1 MKHRNPLNAGTYLLI
16 LVACFALGG
25 CDAWMSADK
34 RVERARA
41 IMEQGDYRAAMTD
54 IKTALEREPGH
65 AEGRVLLAEAS
76 AWLGDFETADKEVE
90 RALQAGASTE
100 RVREVRYQTLLELQR
115 PDDLQK
121 LLQQDASLA
130 PERKLLYEARIALA
144 KDDAATAEQHLAE
157 AFRIA
162 PRDAD
167 VQLERARVL
176 AARGDTA
183 AALDLPAQLTEQQRQ
198 RGSALLLRGTVL
210 LQQGKQAEARDALT
224 QALDSGNYGLTL
236 RDQLMTAS
244 ALTEVRLAL
253 GQLDEADKSLRFLQA
268 RAPEA
273 VATHYLRARLAMAKG
288 DSQAAVADATRALSA
303 APDHV
308 PSQMLLAAAHLSLRS
323 YEQAEDVLDRVISAN
338 PQNLAARKLLAQVHL
353 GRNRPDLARQVLGA
367 AGPEGEN
374 DPQANWLLGA
384 ALLQGGSGA
393 EGISYLER
401 GFAGFSQDSRRAVEL
416 AAAYISQGAPD
427 KAVPLLKSV
436 PAQASE
442 FQRAQALLVLA
453 TAAGK
458 SREDALRAID
468 VLTASNDRDA
478 TLLAA
483 AGSYLAAGGETDRA
497 GKLLRR
503 SIEIDPR
510 GIQARFALAGLAARI
525 GDIAQARSEL
535 KEVIK
540 LDQSH
545 EAARVY
551 MSQLAWRDGSRD
563 EARKW
568 LEEAVAANPA
578 VVESRLR
585 LAQIAFI
592 DGDARRGKDLLDQ
605 AVSVASDRKVAVHRA
620 GKVLAQAGLAEDAL
634 ARFQEAGAAGL
645 DEALLSAAQ
654 VQLGLN
660 RIREARQLAE
670 SAFARQPASL
680 DAQRLLLRIDAQDG
694 QLDRALARARSLAST
709 TGRPV
714 AEVEGDT
721 YALAGKLDDALRSY
735 EAAQRAQPNAALA
748 IKIFNVRRETKK
760 ESPERSLV
768 EWLDK
773 HPGEQGVRRMLAQ
786 HYESAGQRRE
796 AVAEYE
802 RLIAT
807 SKDPLAMNNLAWI
820 LSEAGDARALDLAR
834 RAHEQAPGVAEIADT
849 YGWILVRTGKVSDGV
864 TVLERARSQ
873 APSNPDIQFHL
884 ASAYARSG
892 RPDQA
897 RDLLRELLASD
908 RAFPS
913 RREAEQLAQSIP
925 PAGP

>member
-1 MKHRNPLNAGTYLLI
+1 MRHRNALNVWTHLLI
-16 LVACFALGG
+16 LAASLAVGG
-25 CDAWMSADK
+25 CDAWVGADE
-34 RVERARA
+34 RIERARKT
-41 IMEQGDYRAAMTD
+41 MEQGDYRAAMTD
-54 IKTALEREPGH
+54 IKTALEREPTH
-65 AEGRVLLAEAS
+65 AEGRVLLAEVS
-76 AWLGDFETADKEVE
+76 AWLGDFETADKEIE
-90 RALQAGASTE
+90 RALKAGASAD

-115 PDDLQK
+115 PDELQQ

-130 PERKLLYEARIALA
+130 PAQKLLYEARLALA
-144 KDDAATAEQHLAE
+144 KDDASAAEERLNE
-157 AFRIA
+157 AFKLA
-162 PRDAD
+162 PKDAD
-167 VQLERARVL
+167 ILLERARVL

-183 AALDLPAQLTEQQRQ
+183 PALDLPAQLTEQQRQ
-198 RGSALLLRGTVL
+198 RGRALLLRGTVL

-224 QALDSGNYGLTL
+224 QALDSGNRNLSL
-236 RDQLMTAS
+236 RDQLITAS

-253 GQLDEADKSLRFLQA
+253 GQVDEAEKSLRFLA
-268 RAPEA
+268 SRAPDA
-273 VATHYLRARLAMAKG
+273 VATLYLRARVAMAKG
-288 DSQAAVADATRALSA
+288 DALAAVHDAQRAVTA
-303 APDHV
+303 VPDHV
-308 PSQMLLAAAHLSLRS
+308 PSQMLLAAAHLSRKS
-323 YEQAEDVLDRVISAN
+323 YEQAEDVLDRVIRAN

-367 AGPEGEN
+367 AGAEGES

-393 EGISYLER
+393 EGLSYLER
-401 GFAGFSQDSRRAVEL
+401 GFAGFSQDPRRAVEL
-416 AAAYISQGAPD
+416 AAAYISQNMPD

-468 VLTASNDRDA
+468 ALTASNDRDS

-483 AGSYLAAGGETDRA
+483 AGSYLSATGETERA

-503 SIEIDPR
+503 SIELDPR
-510 GIQARFALAGLAARI
+510 SVQAHFALAGLAARI
-525 GDIAQARSEL
+525 GDMALARREL
-535 KEVIK
+535 NEVLK

-551 MSQLAWRDGSRD
+551 LAQLAWRDGGRE

-568 LEEAVAANPA
+568 LEEAIAANPSS
-578 VVESRLR
+578 VESRMR

-592 DGDARRGKDLLDQ
+592 EGDARRGKDLLDQ
-605 AVSVASDRKVAVHRA
+605 AVSVAADRKVALHRA

-645 DEALLSAAQ
+645 DEAVLSAAQ

-670 SAFARQPASL
+670 SAFARQPSSVE
-680 DAQRLLLRIDAQDG
+680 AQRLLLRIDAQDG
-694 QLDRALARARSLAST
+694 QIDRALARARSLAST

-714 AEVEGDT
+714 GELEGDT
-721 YALAGKLDDALRSY
+721 YALAGKLDDALKSY
-735 EAAQRAQPNAALA
+735 EAAQRARPNEALA
-748 IKIFNVRRETKK
+748 IKIFNARRATRKD
-760 ESPERSLV
+760 SPERSLI
-768 EWLDK
+768 EWLEK
-773 HPGEQGVRRMLAQ
+773 EPGDQGVRRLLAQ
-786 HYESAGQRRE
+786 HYEGSGQRRE

-802 RLIAT
+802 RLIAAGN
-807 SKDPLAMNNLAWI
+807 DPLAMNNLAWM
-820 LSEAGDARALDLAR
+820 LSESGDARALDLAR

-849 YGWILVRTGKVSDGV
+849 YGWILVRSDKVAEGV
-864 TVLERARSQ
+864 TVLEKARAQS
-873 APSNPDIQFHL
+873 PTNPDIQFHL
-884 ASAYARSG
+884 ASAYAKAG
-892 RPDQA
+892 RHDQA
-897 RDLLRELLASD
+897 RDLLRTLLASD

-913 RREAEQLAQSIP
+913 RREAEQLAQSIRSK
-925 PAGP
+925 GP